1 MKYCMPF
8 KAGGVMK
15 VEYLIA
21 EIGSTTT
28 VVTAFNFSNGV
39 EVVGQGKG
47 FTSVL
52 EGDVTIGLRNAIKE
66 IEDSLG
72 EYLEYGR
79 MIATSSAAGGLK
91 ITVHGL
97 VEDMTVKA
105 AREAAL
111 GAGGIIKNVTAG
123 RLRRTDLKKIKAI
136 NPNLIMIAGGTD
148 YGERETALDNAE
160 LISAADFNIPVVYCG
175 NIANQDEIKEIF
187 EDKELYVID
196 NVYPKVDELNV
207 EPARAIIQ
215 DAFEK
220 NIVRAGGMDKIKE
233 MVDGAIMPTPG
244 AVMEATKLLYEMLGD
259 VMVLDV
265 GGATTD
271 VHSVTDGSI
280 EVLDILITPEPK
292 AKRTVEGDIGVYVN
306 RENVISLL
314 NDYELEGKTREEIEG
329 YIKPIPAT
337 EEERHW
343 SRVLTQKAVNV
354 AVDRHVGYIKRVFGA
369 GRKFSAYGKDLS
381 MVKYIVGT
389 GGALTRLGE
398 GEELL
403 EAIKD
408 VKGDITMR
416 PTKEAKVLIDNMYIM
431 ACAGVLSR
439 ENKKA
444 AAELLKASLGLN

>member
-233 MVDGAIMPTPG
+233 IVDGAIMPTPG

-354 AVDRHVGYIKRVFGA
+354 AVDRHVGYIKRVFGS

-403 EAIKD
+403 EDIKD

-444 AAELLKASLGLN
+444 AVELLKASLGLN

>member
-8 KAGGVMK
+8 KVGGVMK

-28 VVTAFNFSNGV
+28 VVTAFNFIHGV
-39 EVVGQGKG
+39 EVVAQGKG
-47 FTSVL
+47 FTTVL
-52 EGDVTIGLRNAIKE
+52 EGDVTIGLRNAVKE
-66 IEDSLG
+66 IEEKLG
-72 EYLEYGR
+72 EHIDYER

-111 GAGGIIKNVTAG
+111 GAGGIIKSVTAG
-123 RLRRTDLKKIKAI
+123 RLRRNDLKKIRSI

-148 YGERETALDNAE
+148 YGERETALDNAQ
-160 LISAADFNIPVVYCG
+160 LISAAALNIPVVYCG
-175 NIANQDEIKEIF
+175 NIANQDEIREIF
-187 EDKELYVID
+187 EGKELYVID

-207 EPARAIIQ
+207 EPARAVIQ

-220 NIVRAGGMDKIKE
+220 NIVKAGGMDKIKE

-280 EVLDILITPEPK
+280 EVLDILVTPEPK

-314 NDYELEGKTREEIEG
+314 HNYELEGKTRKEIEDF
-329 YIKPIPAT
+329 IKPIPAT

-343 SRVLTQKAVNV
+343 SRALTQKAVNV
-354 AVDRHVGYIKRVFGA
+354 AVDRHVGYIKRIFGS

-381 MVKYIVGT
+381 MVKYIIGT

-398 GEELL
+398 GEKIL
-403 EAIKD
+403 ESIKD

-416 PTKEAKVLIDNMYIM
+416 PTQEAKVLIDNMYIM

-444 AAELLKASLGLN
+444 AMELLKASLSLN

>member
-1 MKYCMPF
+1 
-8 KAGGVMK
+8 MK

-354 AVDRHVGYIKRVFGA
+354 AVDRHVGYIKRVFGS

>member
-136 NPNLIMIAGGTD
+136 NPNVIMIAGGTD

-354 AVDRHVGYIKRVFGA
+354 AVDRHVGYIKRVFGS

-403 EAIKD
+403 EDIKD

-444 AAELLKASLGLN
+444 AVELLKASLGLN